1 MARMTRS
8 GTAQSVVAA
17 AALLALTGCNASP
30 TDATL
35 PEAGPMIAR
44 DSLVLV
50 DASPLPCCSVDSA
63 GGTVTV
69 VGGALTFHRLAN
81 YTDTVYTP
89 GGPMSGAC
97 VTETP
102 NGAVTH
108 LNGLVTV
115 GDSIGYLTVPCST
128 GTYTLVVSRRV
139 DLPGSPSDT
148 FDDTLS
154 VGTFQIANQIPDHL
168 TLLDLPDGVPL
179 TTALSWDT
187 VMVAER
193 GHQYRLVAV
202 SIR

>member
-1 MARMTRS
+1 MRTSRILAACALM
-8 GTAQSVVAA
+8 VVGAVA
-17 AALLALTGCNASP
+17 CSSSNDVTSP
-30 TDATL
+30 RDSAL
-35 PEAGPMIAR
+35 PEAGPVIAR
-44 DSLVLV
+44 DSLVLL
-50 DASPLPCCSVDSA
+50 DSSPLPCCSVDSA
-63 GGTVTV
+63 GGTVAV

-97 VTETP
+97 VTQTP
-102 NGAVTH
+102 NGSVSH

-139 DLPGSPSDT
+139 NLPGSPSDT

-154 VGTFQIANQIPDHL
+154 VGTFQITNRIPDVL
-168 TLLDLPDGVPL
+168 TLMDLPDGVPL
-179 TTALSWDT
+179 TNALSWDT